1 MTNKEKFI
9 LLRKGI
15 ETAKE
20 LQDKATEAEDLIFK
34 ALDDLGVDSA
44 KHNTAVENASNLLEA
59 ISCYIHLL
67 FRKIITYHELKSLL
81 NCSVKNLVSLLK
93 DMEWFDIHFLMQK
106 IQRM

>member
-1 MTNKEKFI
+1 MTNKEKSI

-44 KHNTAVENASNLLEA
+44 KHNTAAENASNLLEA
-59 ISCYIHLL
+59 ISCYIHYGEYS
-67 FRKIITYHELKSLL
+67 I
-81 NCSVKNLVSLLK
+81 
-93 DMEWFDIHFLMQK
+93 DGLMKEIQK
-106 IQRM
+106 AYEEQ

>member
-44 KHNTAVENASNLLEA
+44 KHNTAAENLPDTACAHAAAAARPRAREAS
-59 ISCYIHLL
+59 
-67 FRKIITYHELKSLL
+67 R
-81 NCSVKNLVSLLK
+81 
-93 DMEWFDIHFLMQK
+93 
-106 IQRM
+106 RR